1 MTLNELIHN
10 NWKTDIVGY
19 AQDIPGLKESGYAAW
34 TIKYEDSYGA
44 AIPYSGSEIVN
55 ETFASA
61 KLYSTLIPL
70 QGGTPV
76 SAIVLKTGVP
86 DIAVPFATLCEALV
100 DPGRNGERRRE
111 IELSPVAWW
120 KEWKELLGNRNIDD
134 RIYDILGELC
144 VLRQLIESGEEP
156 EWNGPT
162 GASYDIELTDRFV
175 EVKSSTVRDKREVT
189 ISSQFQLDP
198 PDKALDL
205 VFCQFEPTVQT
216 GESIDSVVDWFAGI
230 GYNIS
235 ALNEKLASKG
245 FEIGMS
251 SRKRTFLLHSML
263 KYTVDKTFPRITPA
277 SFVGGAMP
285 AGITKISYT
294 VDLGGLVPESML
306 QGVTDEI

>member
-10 NWKTDIVGY
+10 NRKTDIVGY

-162 GASYDIELTDRFV
+162 GASYDIELPDRFV

-189 ISSQFQLDP
+189 ISSQFQLNP
-198 PDKALDL
+198 PDKTLDL

-216 GESIDSVVDWFAGI
+216 GESIDSVIAWFVGI
-230 GYNIS
+230 GYNVS

-263 KYTVDKTFPRITPA
+263 KYTVDETFPRITPA
-277 SFVGGAMP
+277 SFVGGALP
-285 AGITKISYT
+285 ASITKISYT
-294 VDLGGLVPESML
+294 VDLSGMVPESML